1 MKFATLYD
9 EGMKP
14 SEGIIFVE
22 PSMTDQSNYQ
32 ESDINYIVKKY
43 ADGRTGITT
52 LDLGADAGVLQ
63 YGDTL
68 LPGDYDTAL
77 DLINAV
83 SDEFYQLPAQI
94 RAEFNH
100 NPKELIN
107 ALADPRQRDR
117 LFSLGLFRPVI
128 LKMRTTVLPL
138 KNKMKHNLMNLL
150 KSMKENLWCHEVS
163 IIAS

>member
-14 SEGIIFVE
+14 SPGIVFTE
-22 PSMTDQSNYQ
+22 PSITDQSQCQ

-68 LPGDYDTAL
+68 LPGDYETAL

-83 SDEFYQLPAQI
+83 NEEFYELPSQI

-107 ALADPRQRDR
+107 ALADPRQKVR
-117 LFSLGLFRPVI
+117 LQALGLLRENTSEAAPAESTPSENSSTS
-128 LKMRTTVLPL
+128 LKKQNETQT
-138 KNKMKHNLMNLL
+138 NE
-150 KSMKENLWCHEVS
+150 ST
-163 IIAS
+163 

>member
-14 SEGIIFVE
+14 SPGIVFTE
-22 PSMTDQSNYQ
+22 PSMTDQSQLQ
-32 ESDINYIVKKY
+32 ESDINYIVQKY

-52 LDLGADAGVLQ
+52 LDLGADSGVLQ

-68 LPGDYDTAL
+68 LPGDYETAL

-83 SDEFYQLPAQI
+83 NEEFYELPSQI

-107 ALADPRQRDR
+107 ALADPRQKLR
-117 LFSLGLFRPVI
+117 LQSLGLLRENTSEAPSVESTPSESSSTSP
-128 LKMRTTVLPL
+128 KKQNETQTNETT
-138 KNKMKHNLMNLL
+138 
-150 KSMKENLWCHEVS
+150 
-163 IIAS
+163 

>member
-14 SEGIIFVE
+14 SQGIVFTE
-22 PSMTDQSNYQ
+22 PSMTDQSQYQ

-52 LDLGADAGVLQ
+52 LDLGADLGVLQ
-63 YGDTL
+63 YGDTM
-68 LPGDYDTAL
+68 LPGDYETAL

-83 SDEFYQLPAQI
+83 NEEFYELPSQI

-107 ALADPRQRDR
+107 ALADPRQKSR
-117 LFSLGLFRPVI
+117 LQSLGLLQQDNASAAPPVNPQNEDNGTSS
-128 LKMRTTVLPL
+128 KKQNETQT
-138 KNKMKHNLMNLL
+138 NE
-150 KSMKENLWCHEVS
+150 ST
-163 IIAS
+163 

>member
-14 SEGIIFVE
+14 SEGIIFTE
-22 PSMTDQSNYQ
+22 LSMTDQSQYQ

-107 ALADPRQRDR
+107 ALSDPRQRDR
-117 LFSLGLFRPVI
+117 LLSLGL
-128 LKMRTTVLPL
+128 LQQDTV
-138 KNKMKHNLMNLL
+138 
-150 KSMKENLWCHEVS
+150 VS
-163 IIAS
+163 SSADDSRNEDNGTSSKKQNETQTNESA

>member
-14 SEGIIFVE
+14 SEGIIFTE
-22 PSMTDQSNYQ
+22 PSMTDQSQYQ

-52 LDLGADAGVLQ
+52 LDLGADSGVLQ

-68 LPGDYDTAL
+68 LPGDYETAL

-83 SDEFYQLPAQI
+83 NEEFYELPSQI

-100 NPKELIN
+100 NPKELID
-107 ALADPRQRDR
+107 ALSDPRQKSR
-117 LFSLGLFRPVI
+117 LESLGLLRQN
-128 LKMRTTVLPL
+128 TVAGSSVGSSQ
-138 KNKMKHNLMNLL
+138 NEDN
-150 KSMKENLWCHEVS
+150 S
-163 IIAS
+163 ISSKKQNETQSNEST

>member
-14 SEGIIFVE
+14 SEGIIFTE
-22 PSMTDQSNYQ
+22 SSMTDQSQYQ

-107 ALADPRQRDR
+107 ALADPLQRDR
-117 LFSLGLFRPVI
+117 LLSLGLLRQD
-128 LKMRTTVLPL
+128 TV
-138 KNKMKHNLMNLL
+138 
-150 KSMKENLWCHEVS
+150 VS
-163 IIAS
+163 SSSGDSRNEDNGTSSKKQNETQTNEST

>member
-14 SEGIIFVE
+14 SEGIIFTE
-22 PSMTDQSNYQ
+22 PSMTDQSQYQ

-117 LFSLGLFRPVI
+117 LLSLGLLRQD
-128 LKMRTTVLPL
+128 TV
-138 KNKMKHNLMNLL
+138 
-150 KSMKENLWCHEVS
+150 VS
-163 IIAS
+163 SSAGNSQNEDNGTSSKKQNETQSNEST

>member
-9 EGMKP
+9 EGVKP
-14 SEGIIFVE
+14 SPGIVFTE
-22 PSMTDQSNYQ
+22 PSMTDQSQFQ

-68 LPGDYDTAL
+68 LPGDYETAL

-83 SDEFYQLPAQI
+83 NEEFYELPSQV

-107 ALADPRQRDR
+107 ALADPRQKVR
-117 LFSLGLFRPVI
+117 LQSLGLLR
-128 LKMRTTVLPL
+128 
-138 KNKMKHNLMNLL
+138 
-150 KSMKENLWCHEVS
+150 ENPSEA
-163 IIAS
+163 ASAESTRSESSSTSPEKQNETQTNESA